1 MTTLF
6 RNISIKLNIIF
17 NYSTIWESQ
26 FIEIIGKFVPNILY
40 LETFTDRQE
49 TISEVSSVPHCAG
62 QSRFLLNCPASR
74 ETATMSRVFAKSGKN
89 IFILRIV

>member
-26 FIEIIGKFVPNILY
+26 FIEIIGKFVLTY
-40 LETFTDRQE
+40 YTWKHLQTAKRQYQRCHPSR
-49 TISEVSSVPHCAG
+49 IARDSSAFCSNVPRPAKPR
-62 QSRFLLNCPASR
+62 QCPAFSQNQ
-74 ETATMSRVFAKSGKN
+74 EKTF
-89 IFILRIV
+89 LY